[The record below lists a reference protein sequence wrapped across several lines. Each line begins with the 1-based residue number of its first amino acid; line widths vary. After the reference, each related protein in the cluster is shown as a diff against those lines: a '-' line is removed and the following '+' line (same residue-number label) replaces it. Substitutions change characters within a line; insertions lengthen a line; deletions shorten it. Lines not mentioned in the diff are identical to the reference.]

1 MAPSGMSVALAVAA
15 AVVATHQA
23 VSFVLPSPATSA
35 PVLAGA
41 GAAQGGAE
49 KAQGAASGAAWG
61 AAAAAV
67 AFGAHAGLA
76 AAMRSRTARR
86 AEEKAATVTYMESA
100 ADERLFEQVYLD
112 YATEYLKGPM
122 YHNDLKVQGFLPEY
136 PGDPMFKQGKM
147 TSNVVG
153 NLKTFSSNELA
164 FFAVLFFAIG
174 LYGTLM
180 FWWFDP
186 QFLRADLTGQ
196 INPSYVIEALF
207 LPVSFFMHI
216 ACYIQRKNGK

>member
-23 VSFVLPSPATSA
+23 VCFVLPSPAASA
-35 PVLAGA
+35 PTLARA
-41 GAAQGGAE
+41 GAARGRAE
-49 KAQGAASGAAWG
+49 EASGAASGAAWG

-76 AAMRSRTARR
+76 VAMRGRTTRHAQ
-86 AEEKAATVTYMESA
+86 AQKTTTTYMESA

>member
-1 MAPSGMSVALAVAA
+1 MAPSRFAM
-15 AVVATHQA
+15 
-23 VSFVLPSPATSA
+23 
-35 PVLAGA
+35 
-41 GAAQGGAE
+41 
-49 KAQGAASGAAWG
+49 
-61 AAAAAV
+61 AAAATAAVGFINVATTHATAFLAPSAAV
-67 AFGAHAGLA
+67 ARPSAVGPAQTGESASSQGWGATVAAVTVGAHVGLVVA
-76 AAMRSRTARR
+76 ASYGRRSVARR
-86 AEEKAATVTYMESA
+86 AESTPATTYMESA